1 MGSATCAPLC
11 ERSDLGQ
18 VPRSRHA
25 GSDIATTGV
34 CGSHGELLIWCAVD
48 ISILAIVAKFVGLIS
63 IVNLLSSGFARFDLV
78 GASIGA
84 RLTALVSE
92 FRERLPPR

>member
-1 MGSATCAPLC
+1 MSEAILGRCRVLAT
-11 ERSDLGQ
+11 LGQ
-18 VPRSRHA
+18 ISQLP
-25 GSDIATTGV
+25 V
-34 CGSHGELLIWCAVD
+34 CAVRTASLIWCAVD

-78 GASIGA
+78 GASTGA

>member
-25 GSDIATTGV
+25 GSTTGV

-63 IVNLLSSGFARFDLV
+63 SVNLLSSGFARFDLV
-78 GASIGA
+78 GASTGA
-84 RLTALVSE
+84 RLTALRSE